1 MGTRI
6 LVVEDNMTNL
16 KLVEVVLRKYG
27 YEVLKAADGEQ
38 AIETA
43 IREKPDLILMD
54 IQLPKISGY
63 DVTKTLKSREDT
75 ADIPVIALT
84 AKAMAGDS
92 EKALAAGC
100 DDYISKPLDTREL
113 PRKIQSFLRDI

>member
-1 MGTRI
+1 MGKKI

-27 YEVLKAADGEQ
+27 YEVLKAFDGEQ
-38 AIETA
+38 AIEMA

-54 IQLPKISGY
+54 IQLPKLSGY
-63 DVTKTLKSREDT
+63 DATKTLKSREDT
-75 ADIPVIALT
+75 ESIPVIALT

-92 EKALAAGC
+92 ERALAAGC
-100 DDYISKPLDTREL
+100 DGYISKPLDTREL
-113 PRKIQSFLRDI
+113 PKKVQSFLEDT

>member
-27 YEVLKAADGEQ
+27 YEVLKAPDGEQ

>member
-27 YEVLKAADGEQ
+27 YEVLKAPDGEQ

-113 PRKIQSFLRDI
+113 PKKIQSFLRDI

>member
-1 MGTRI
+1 MGKRI

-27 YEVLKAADGEQ
+27 YEVLKALDGEQ
-38 AIETA
+38 AIEMA

-54 IQLPKISGY
+54 IQLPKLSGY
-63 DVTKTLKSREDT
+63 DATKTLKSRKDT
-75 ADIPVIALT
+75 ESIPVIALT

-92 EKALAAGC
+92 EKALAVGC
-100 DDYISKPLDTREL
+100 DGYISKPLDTREL
-113 PRKIQSFLRDI
+113 PKKVQSFLRDI